1 MSRAARIQL
10 AIGVILVIA
19 GILFAALPKDWME
32 ESLGVEPDGG
42 NGFVELLLFVV
53 PVVVGVILIAR
64 VLLARRR
71 SSGVAAPPASGS
83 RL

>member
-10 AIGVILVIA
+10 AIGAILVIA

-42 NGFVELLLFVV
+42 NGFVELLLFLV

-64 VLLARRR
+64 VLLTRRATAKAER
-71 SSGVAAPPASGS
+71 TPAPM
-83 RL
+83 